1 MRTNAAASS
10 KNSTRLQ
17 PLEPEN
23 SHTSASHAVL
33 FYEHDSELLD
43 TLAQSVSTAIMAG
56 NSAIVIA
63 TRAHHNQ
70 LSALLKSRSVE
81 TYAAVLESRLFL
93 LDAEETLARFM
104 VDGQPD
110 SARFAQALGPTIAQL
125 VANARGESPSTFI
138 FGETAPLLWEQG
150 KYDAALRLEQL
161 ANELLASSSANI
173 LCAYPTRLFAGE
185 THTSFAAEI
194 CGLHSCVIPS
204 QDRSGPRS
212 TENPSPT
219 IPVNP

>member
-125 VANARGESPSTFI
+125 VANARGESP
-138 FGETAPLLWEQG
+138 APLSSARRHPSSGNRESTTPPF
-150 KYDAALRLEQL
+150 ASNNSRT
-161 ANELLASSSANI
+161 NSSPLLPPTSSVPIPPASSPAKPTQVSPLRSAVYTPASSPRKTGLDLAPRKI
-173 LCAYPTRLFAGE
+173 RPLLF
-185 THTSFAAEI
+185 
-194 CGLHSCVIPS
+194 
-204 QDRSGPRS
+204 Q
-212 TENPSPT
+212 
-219 IPVNP
+219 

>member
-1 MRTNAAASS
+1 MSIPAAPSS
-10 KNSTRLQ
+10 SNGTLTQPHAQNSPQ
-17 PLEPEN
+17 
-23 SHTSASHAVL
+23 TSATHTVL
-33 FYEHDSELLD
+33 FYEEDSELLD
-43 TLAQSVSTAIMAG
+43 ILAQSVSTAIMAG
-56 NSAIVIA
+56 NSALVVA

-70 LSALLKSRSVE
+70 LSAVLKSRSVE
-81 TYAAVLESRLFL
+81 TYTAVLESRLFL

-150 KYDAALRLEQL
+150 NYAAALQIEQL
-161 ANELLASSSANI
+161 GNELLASCSANI
-173 LCAYPTRLFAGE
+173 LCAYPTRLFDGG
-185 THTSFAAEI
+185 THPRSAAEI
-194 CGLHSCVIPS
+194 CALHSSVIPP
-204 QDRSGPRS
+204 QDRSEP
-212 TENPSPT
+212 